1 MNKFFRLSTSLLIFL
16 QGLILVLV
24 LFTDKIH
31 IPLAFLGRLH
41 PLVLHLPIGF
51 GVFLVLIFVLKKWI
65 DAQAFQEIFRF
76 LLYLTSIFSAITA
89 IFGMFLSSE
98 GGYELEQ
105 ITFHQWAGL
114 GVNWLYVIILFAY
127 EKGYLEGRNLFY
139 SVLVGLAS
147 FFLAGHGGADLTHG
161 EDYLWAKSEDGSVVL
176 TDESVMFEAVIQ
188 PIFKQKCEACHN
200 DQKTKGALN
209 MSSIA

>member
-1 MNKFFRLSTSLLIFL
+1 M
-16 QGLILVLV
+16 LV

-114 GVNWLYVIILFAY
+114 GVNWLYVLLLFAY
-127 EKGYLEGRNLFY
+127 EKGYLEGKNLFY
-139 SVLVGLAS
+139 GALVGLAS
-147 FFLAGHGGADLTHG
+147 FLLAGHGGADLTHG

-200 DQKTKGALN
+200 DQKTKGACCIVLTCFFL
-209 MSSIA
+209 MA